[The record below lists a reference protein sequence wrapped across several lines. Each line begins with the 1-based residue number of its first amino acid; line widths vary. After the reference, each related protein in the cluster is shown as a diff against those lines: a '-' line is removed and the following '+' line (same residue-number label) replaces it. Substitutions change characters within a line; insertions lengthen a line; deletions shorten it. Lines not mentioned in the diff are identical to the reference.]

1 MSNSKSVSGKAFD
14 ITLFKKVLRF
24 VKPYKVRFWFTAIL
38 TILLGVIAPVKP
50 KLIGDTID
58 KFVVPEDKNGLT
70 LWILLIVLVL
80 LVEAVMQ
87 FLQTYN
93 ANYLGQS
100 VVVDL
105 RSGLFKHLT
114 KFKLSFYDKTPIGT
128 LVTRVISDIETMG
141 EIFSSGILIIIGDLL
156 KLILVILYM
165 FYVDWELALL
175 SIASIPLLLIGTNI
189 FKNAIKKAFTKVRA
203 QVSKLNAYAQEHLT
217 GMSVVQVFGREARE
231 MEKFDVINKEH
242 RDAHIDSIWANS
254 IFFPV
259 VEIFSSISI
268 ALLVWYGVGGLISAE
283 LSFGVLIEFILL
295 IHMLFRPIRQLADK
309 FNVLQMGMVG
319 SERVFNLLEQ
329 DLSIKD
335 EGSIPIKELKGT
347 IEFKNVSFAY
357 LDDDYVLKDISFT
370 VKPGETVALVG
381 ATGAGKSSVVNLLS
395 RLYEFQKGEIHID
408 GIDIRN
414 YKLDDLRSRIA
425 VVLQDVFL
433 FSDSIQNNIS
443 LKNRNITRADVV
455 AAAKA
460 VGASDFINEL
470 PESFD
475 YNVRERGATLSTGQ
489 RQLLAFIRAYVYNPD
504 LLILDEAT
512 SSVDSQ
518 SEELIQ
524 KAIQNITKDRTS
536 IVIAHRLSTIQDA
549 DKIIVLENGHIVEQG
564 SHLEL
569 LEKQGHYRALFEL
582 QYKN

>member
-1 MSNSKSVSGKAFD
+1 MRKKETISGKAFD
-14 ITLFKKVLRF
+14 IGLFKKVMAF
-24 VKPYKVRFWFTAIL
+24 VKPYKIRFWFTAVL
-38 TILLGVIAPVKP
+38 TILLGVIAPIKP
-50 KLIGDTID
+50 MLIGDTID
-58 KFVVPEDKNGLT
+58 KFIIPEDSNGLGV
-70 LWILLIVLVL
+70 WIMLIVVVL
-80 LVEAVMQ
+80 LAEAILQ
-87 FLQTYN
+87 FFQTYN

-100 VVVDL
+100 VIIDL
-105 RSGLFKHLT
+105 RASLFRHLA

-156 KLILVILYM
+156 KLVLVILYM

-175 SIASIPLLLIGTNI
+175 SISSIPLLLVGTNI
-189 FKNAIKKAFTKVRA
+189 FKNAIKKAFTKVRV
-203 QVSKLNAYAQEHLT
+203 QVAKLNAYTQEHLT
-217 GMSVVQVFGREARE
+217 GMSIVQIFGREQRE
-231 MEKFDVINKEH
+231 MEKFKQINAEH
-242 RDAHIDSIWANS
+242 RDAHIHSIWANS

-259 VEIFSSISI
+259 VEIFSSVSI
-268 ALLVWYGVGGLISAE
+268 ALLVWYGVKGIISE
-283 LSFGVLIEFILL
+283 EITFGVLFEFILM

-329 DLSIKD
+329 DQSIKD
-335 EGSIPIKELKGT
+335 TGTVELKELDGH

-357 LDDDYVLKDISFT
+357 IEDDYVLRNISFT
-370 VKPGETVALVG
+370 VEPGETVALVG
-381 ATGAGKSSVVNLLS
+381 ATGAGKSSIVNLLS
-395 RLYEFQKGEIHID
+395 RLYEFQEGQILID
-408 GIDIRN
+408 GTDVREF
-414 YKLDDLRSRIA
+414 KLHDLRDRIA

-433 FSDSIQNNIS
+433 FSDTVQSNAS
-443 LKNRNITRADVV
+443 LKNSDISREQIVE
-455 AAAKA
+455 AAKA
-460 VGASDFINEL
+460 VGAYDFIMEL
-470 PESFD
+470 PEGFD

-524 KAIQNITKDRTS
+524 NAIKKITENRTS

-549 DKIIVLENGHIVEQG
+549 DKIIVLDNGRIVEQG
-564 SHLEL
+564 SHQEL
-569 LEKQGHYRALFEL
+569 LENKGHYHSLFEL
-582 QYKN
+582 QYKS

>member
-1 MSNSKSVSGKAFD
+1 MRKKETVSGKAFD
-14 ITLFKKVLRF
+14 IGLFKKVMAF
-24 VKPYKVRFWFTAIL
+24 VKPYKIRFWFTAVL
-38 TILLGVIAPVKP
+38 TILLGVIAPIKP
-50 KLIGDTID
+50 MLIGDTID
-58 KFVVPEDKNGLT
+58 KFIIPEDSNGLGV
-70 LWILLIVLVL
+70 WIMLIVVVL
-80 LVEAVMQ
+80 LAEAILQ
-87 FLQTYN
+87 FFQTYN

-100 VVVDL
+100 VIIDL
-105 RSGLFKHLT
+105 RASLFRHLA

-156 KLILVILYM
+156 KLVLVILYM

-175 SIASIPLLLIGTNI
+175 SISSIPLLLVGTNI
-189 FKNAIKKAFTKVRA
+189 FKNAIKKAFTKVRV
-203 QVSKLNAYAQEHLT
+203 QVAKLNAYTQEHLT
-217 GMSVVQVFGREARE
+217 GMSIVQIFGREQRE
-231 MEKFDVINKEH
+231 MEKFKQINAEH
-242 RDAHIDSIWANS
+242 RDAHIHSIWANS

-259 VEIFSSISI
+259 VEIFSSVSI
-268 ALLVWYGVGGLISAE
+268 ALLVWYGVKGIISE
-283 LSFGVLIEFILL
+283 EITFGVLFEFILM

-329 DLSIKD
+329 DQSIKD
-335 EGSIPIKELKGT
+335 TGTVELKELDGH

-357 LDDDYVLKDISFT
+357 IEDDYVLRNISFT
-370 VKPGETVALVG
+370 VEPGETVALVG
-381 ATGAGKSSVVNLLS
+381 ATGAGKSSIVNLLS
-395 RLYEFQKGEIHID
+395 RLYEFQEGQILID
-408 GIDIRN
+408 GTDVREF
-414 YKLDDLRSRIA
+414 KLHDLRDRIA

-433 FSDSIQNNIS
+433 FSDTVQSNAS
-443 LKNRNITRADVV
+443 LKNSDISREQIVE
-455 AAAKA
+455 AAKA
-460 VGASDFINEL
+460 VGAYDFIMEL
-470 PESFD
+470 PEGFD

-524 KAIQNITKDRTS
+524 NAIKKITENRTS

-549 DKIIVLENGHIVEQG
+549 DKIIVLDNGRIVEQG
-564 SHLEL
+564 SHQEL
-569 LEKQGHYRALFEL
+569 LENKGHYHSLFEL
-582 QYKN
+582 QYKS